1 MPRSKARPRTRSL
14 VRRRW
19 LGLGA
24 LALVALLYYQPLR
37 AYISARSQQ
46 AAQAATVHR
55 LQEEKATLERRL
67 KRSSSDAV
75 LAAEAR
81 LLGYVRP
88 GERLYIVKNLP
99 EWRRKQHPSRR
110 DRKQR

>member
-1 MPRSKARPRTRSL
+1 MAKSRISRRRLLA
-14 VRRRW
+14 RRW

-37 AYISARSQQ
+37 AYLSARSQE
-46 AAQAATVHR
+46 AAQAATVRR
-55 LQEEKATLERRL
+55 LQEERATLERRL
-67 KRSSSDAV
+67 RRSSSDVV

-110 DRKQR
+110 ARTSG

>member
-1 MPRSKARPRTRSL
+1 MPRTRPRARRL
-14 VRRRW
+14 VVRRW

-37 AYISARSQQ
+37 AYVSARSQES
-46 AAQAATVHR
+46 AQAATVRR
-55 LQEEKATLERRL
+55 LQDERDWLQRRLERSKSL
-67 KRSSSDAV
+67 SV

-81 LLGYVRP
+81 TLGYVRP

-110 DRKQR
+110 GHR